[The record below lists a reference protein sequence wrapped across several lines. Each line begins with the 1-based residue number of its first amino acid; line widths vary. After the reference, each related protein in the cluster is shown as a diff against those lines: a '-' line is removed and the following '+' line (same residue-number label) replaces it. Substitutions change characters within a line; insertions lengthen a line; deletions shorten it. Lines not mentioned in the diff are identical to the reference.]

1 MTPKHEEFEHDVKLD
16 VEARVRQGVKAVLEE
31 VLEEE
36 MSEHLKA
43 GYRELTPT
51 RRGERNGFY
60 QRNLVT
66 PAGKIERLT
75 VPRDREGEFVT
86 EVFERYKRMTGDVE
100 EAILEMYLSGISV
113 RKIAGV
119 TDALSKVRIGK
130 DAVSRIASRLEEQQK
145 EWRERPL
152 GEKEYPYL
160 YLDATYLKVR
170 WGARVTSMALLTC
183 VGVDEEG
190 FREVLA
196 VEVAGTEKAA
206 AYASLLRGLI
216 DRGLKGVYLV
226 VSDDH
231 EGIKSAVAGEL
242 PGAEWQR
249 CAVHFQRN
257 VLSHVPASSMAEV
270 AEDLSAIFKVSR
282 EKTARTLA
290 EEFVELYGKS
300 YPKAVAVF
308 EAGIEDA
315 LTYLRYPGSHHA
327 RLRSTNML
335 ERLFKEVKRRT
346 RVVGV
351 FPNETSASTLAT
363 EIALRSSEEW
373 ALRRYLTMDALEALG
388 KPNPQHSRE
397 TLTRCLQRVAMVL
410 NRVAR
415 WTHEGIHSAT
425 KR

>member
-1 MTPKHEEFEHDVKLD
+1 MASKKRDEFEHDVKLD

-31 VLEEE
+31 VLQEE
-36 MSEHLKA
+36 MTQHLGA

-51 RRGERNGFY
+51 RRGERNGHY
-60 QRNLVT
+60 VRNLLT
-66 PAGKIERLT
+66 SAGKIERLE

-100 EAILEMYLSGISV
+100 EAVLEMYLSGISV

-119 TDALSKVRIGK
+119 TEALSRVKVGK
-130 DAVSRIASRLEEQQK
+130 DAVSRIARRLEEEHK
-145 EWRERPL
+145 EWRERSL
-152 GEKEYPYL
+152 EEKAYPYL

-170 WGARVTSMALLTC
+170 WGPRVTNMALLAC

-196 VEVAGTEKAA
+196 VEVAGTEKGA
-206 AYASLLRGLI
+206 AYVSLLRGLL
-216 DRGLKGVYLV
+216 DRGLKGVRLV

-231 EGIKSAVAGEL
+231 EGIKAAVSGEL

-249 CAVHFQRN
+249 CVVHFERN
-257 VLSHVPASSMAEV
+257 VLSHVPASSMGEV
-270 AEDLSAIFKVSR
+270 AKDLEAIFKVR
-282 EKTARTLA
+282 RTKTAKALA
-290 EEFVELYGKS
+290 EEFVELYGKHFS
-300 YPKAVAVF
+300 KAVMVF

-315 LTYLRYPGSHHA
+315 LTYLHYPGSHHA
-327 RLRSTNML
+327 KLRTTNML

-373 ALRRYLTMDALEALG
+373 ALRRYLTIDALEPAG
-388 KPNPQHSRE
+388 NPNPQLSR
-397 TLTRCLQRVAMVL
+397 
-410 NRVAR
+410 
-415 WTHEGIHSAT
+415 H
-425 KR
+425 

>member
-1 MTPKHEEFEHDVKLD
+1 LAPKHEFEHDVKLD

-31 VLEEE
+31 VLQDE
-36 MSEHLKA
+36 MTQHLEA
-43 GYRELTPT
+43 GYRQLTPT
-51 RRGERNGFY
+51 RRGERNGYY

-66 PAGKIERLT
+66 PAGKIERLE

-145 EWRERPL
+145 EWRERSL
-152 GEKEYPYL
+152 EKKYPYL

-170 WGARVTSMALLTC
+170 WGARVTSMALLAA

-190 FREVLA
+190 FREVLG
-196 VEVAGTEKAA
+196 VEVAGSEKGA
-206 AYASLLRGLI
+206 AYTSLLRDLI
-216 DRGLKGVYLV
+216 DRGLSGVRLA

-231 EGIKSAVAGEL
+231 EGIKAAVAGEL

-249 CAVHFQRN
+249 CTVHFQRN
-257 VLSHVPASSMAEV
+257 VLSHVPSSSMSEV

-282 EKTARTLA
+282 HKTAEALG
-290 EEFVELYGKS
+290 EEFVSLYEKS
-300 YPKAVAVF
+300 YPKAVSVF
-308 EAGIEDA
+308 KAGLWDA
-315 LTYLRYPGSHHA
+315 LTYLSYPGTHHA
-327 RLRSTNML
+327 RIRSTNML

-351 FPNETSASTLAT
+351 FPNERSASTLAT
-363 EIALRSSEEW
+363 EIVLRSSEEW
-373 ALRRYLTMDALEALG
+373 ALRRYLTMDALQGAE
-388 KPNPQHSRE
+388 KPNPQLSR
-397 TLTRCLQRVAMVL
+397 
-410 NRVAR
+410 
-415 WTHEGIHSAT
+415 H
-425 KR
+425 

>member
-1 MTPKHEEFEHDVKLD
+1 LAPKREFEHDVKLD

-36 MSEHLKA
+36 MTQHLQA

-51 RRGERNGFY
+51 RRGERNGRYF
-60 QRNLVT
+60 RNLVT
-66 PAGKIERLT
+66 PAGKIERLE

-100 EAILEMYLSGISV
+100 EAVLEMYLSGISV

-119 TDALSKVRIGK
+119 TDALSKVRVGK
-130 DAVSRIASRLEEQQK
+130 DAVSRIASRLQEQQK
-145 EWRERPL
+145 EWRERSL
-152 GEKEYPYL
+152 EEKSYPYV

-170 WGARVTSMALLTC
+170 WGASVTSMALLAC

-196 VEVAGTEKAA
+196 VEVAGSEKGA

-216 DRGLKGVYLV
+216 DRGLGGVCLV
-226 VSDDH
+226 ISDDH
-231 EGIKSAVAGEL
+231 EGIKAAVSGEL

-249 CAVHFQRN
+249 CTVHFERD
-257 VLSHVPASSMAEV
+257 VLAHVPTSSMAEV
-270 AEDLSAIFKVSR
+270 AQDLKAIFKVR
-282 EKTARTLA
+282 RAKTAGALA
-290 EEFVELYGKS
+290 EEFVELYGERF
-300 YPKAVAVF
+300 PKAVAVF

-315 LTYLRYPGSHHA
+315 LTYLGYPGSHHA
-327 RLRSTNML
+327 KLRTTNML

-373 ALRRYLTMDALEALG
+373 ALRRYLTTDALEAAV
-388 KPNPQHSRE
+388 KPNPQLSR
-397 TLTRCLQRVAMVL
+397 
-410 NRVAR
+410 
-415 WTHEGIHSAT
+415 H
-425 KR
+425 